1 MDKRNHIAI
10 FDLGKTNQKVVL
22 IDGKD
27 LTKIDSRKAPNSV
40 LKGLYPHLD
49 TASQWRFLCDCLSGF
64 EQQHGVDGVAITT
77 HGATAALVV
86 GDTLA
91 LPVLDYEFELPRS
104 VDEAYNTLRPP
115 FDETLSPRLPGGL
128 NIGAQLYFLQT
139 RFPKEFSRTE
149 HILTY
154 PQYWSFRLTGL
165 ARSEATSLGCHT
177 DLWQPEMGRFSNL
190 VGRILPEKLF
200 PPLAKASDVFPLTST
215 AAQATGLR
223 AGIPVTCGIHD
234 SNASLVP
241 WLNSGDPL
249 SIVSSGTW
257 TIVMSL
263 GVPLGEMDAGR
274 DMLANVDAL
283 GRPTPTAR
291 FMGGRD
297 HELLTKGCVGSASL
311 SDIAAVISKGVFIMP
326 GRVPGVG
333 PFPQARGGWRGAPPV
348 GMAEK
353 LASATL
359 YLALM
364 TQTCL
369 ALAGMGQRIILEGP
383 LARNEP
389 FARCLSALT
398 GVAVHMSADATG
410 TATGAALL
418 LLKADHDPRLGPAV
432 QPVDLPGLSAYAQ
445 NWRAYA
451 QQAR

>member
-1 MDKRNHIAI
+1 MDKRNHIAV

-22 IDGKD
+22 IDGKN
-27 LTKIDSRKAPNSV
+27 LIPIDSRKAPNSV
-40 LKGLYPHLD
+40 LQGLYPHLD
-49 TASQWRFLCDCLSGF
+49 TTSQWRFLCDCLSDF
-64 EQQHGVDGVAITT
+64 EQDHGVDGVAITT
-77 HGATAALVV
+77 HGATIALVA
-86 GDTLA
+86 GDRLA
-91 LPVLDYEFELPRS
+91 LPVLDYEFEMPPS
-104 VDEAYNTLRPP
+104 VDEAYNGLRPP

-128 NIGAQLYFLQT
+128 NIGAQLHFLQT
-139 RFPKEFSRTE
+139 KFPKEFARTDY
-149 HILTY
+149 ILTY
-154 PQYWSFRLTGL
+154 PQYWSFRLTGQ

-177 DLWQPEMGRFSNL
+177 DLWQPKTGQFSSL
-190 VGRILPEKLF
+190 VGRMLPKTLF
-200 PPLAKASDVFPLTST
+200 PPIAKASDVFALSSA

-223 AGIPVTCGIHD
+223 PGIPVTCGIHD

-241 WLNSGDPL
+241 WLNSGHPL
-249 SIVSSGTW
+249 SVVSSGTW

-263 GVPLGEMDAGR
+263 GVSPGVMDAGR

-297 HELLTKGCVGSASL
+297 HDLLTKGCDGAASF
-311 SDIAAVISKGVFIMP
+311 SDIATVISKGIFIMP

-333 PFPQARGGWRGAPPV
+333 PFPQARGGWRGTPPV

-369 ALAGMGQRIILEGP
+369 DLIGMGQHIILEGP
-383 LARNEP
+383 LAGNLP

-398 GVAVHMSADATG
+398 GVAVHVSSDATG

-418 LLKADHDPRLGPAV
+418 LLEADQDPHLGPAV
-432 QPVDLPGLSAYAQ
+432 APADLPGLSIYAEI
-445 NWRAYA
+445 WRDHA
-451 QQAR
+451 QRAR